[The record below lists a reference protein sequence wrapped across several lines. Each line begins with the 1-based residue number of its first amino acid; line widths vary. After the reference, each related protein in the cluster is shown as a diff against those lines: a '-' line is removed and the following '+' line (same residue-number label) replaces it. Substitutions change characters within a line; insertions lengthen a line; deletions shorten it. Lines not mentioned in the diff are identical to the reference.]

1 MPYILLALFAALA
14 DQGIKRL
21 AVLYL
26 RGQAPFVIIEG
37 FFRLRYIE
45 NDGMAFS
52 LLKGKQVFLVVMTAV
67 ALAFLLYLVK
77 NGTIHGRL
85 GHTAVSLVVGGA
97 LGNLIDRMRLGYVVD
112 MFDWCWFNF
121 PVFNFADLCITAGAI
136 LFIIMIFLDYKA
148 ERDGAKRHE

>member
-1 MPYILLALFAALA
+1 MLYIVLALVMTLL
-14 DQGIKRL
+14 DQGIKHL

-26 RGQAPFVIIEG
+26 KGKTPFVIIEG

-52 LLKGKQVFLVVMTAV
+52 LLKGKQVFLVVMTV
-67 ALAFLLYLVK
+67 AALGFLLYLVK
-77 NGTIHGRL
+77 SGTIHGKL
-85 GHTAVSLVVGGA
+85 GHTAVSFVIGGA
-97 LGNLIDRMRLGYVVD
+97 VGNLMDRMRLGYVVD

-148 ERDGAKRHE
+148 EKKGGGHD